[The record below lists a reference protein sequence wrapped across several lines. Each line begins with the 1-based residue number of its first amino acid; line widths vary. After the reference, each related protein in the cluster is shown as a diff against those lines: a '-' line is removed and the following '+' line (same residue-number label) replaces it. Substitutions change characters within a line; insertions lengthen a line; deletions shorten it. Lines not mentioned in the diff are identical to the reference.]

1 MHRLSPLALITV
13 LIAILAAGCAGA
25 PRHDTRIA
33 QNTYT
38 YPEYSERT
46 TPGAIFQTGR
56 GSSLF
61 EDVRARRVGDVITV
75 VLLERTNAAKSA
87 SISTSKDSSVDV
99 QNPTW
104 FGSPFS
110 FSSGLLGGSARTLEN
125 SLGANRSFSGEGG
138 SEQSN
143 QLSGNITAT
152 VVEELPNGYLRIRG
166 EKLISINKGDEYIRL
181 TGVVRP
187 VDIQADNSI
196 LSTMV
201 ANAEIS
207 YGGTGVLADA
217 SEMGWLGRFF
227 NSRWWPF

>member
-1 MHRLSPLALITV
+1 MSRYAIL
-13 LIAILAAGCAGA
+13 ILAAAVTAGCASA
-25 PRHDTRIA
+25 PQHETRIP
-33 QNTYT
+33 QEVYS
-38 YPEYSERT
+38 YPQYSEYT
-46 TPGAIFQTGR
+46 TPGSIYQAGR

-75 VLLERTNAAKSA
+75 VLAERTNAAKSA
-87 SISTSKDSSVDV
+87 SSSTSKNTSVDIA
-99 QNPTW
+99 NPTL
-104 FGSPFS
+104 FGRP
-110 FSSGLLGGSARTLEN
+110 FSSGSNTLEMGI
-125 SLGANRSFSGEGG
+125 GANRSFTGEGG

-143 QLSGNITAT
+143 QLTGNITAT
-152 VVEELPNGYLRIRG
+152 VVEMLPNGYLRIRG

-207 YGGTGVLADA
+207 YGGTGMLADA